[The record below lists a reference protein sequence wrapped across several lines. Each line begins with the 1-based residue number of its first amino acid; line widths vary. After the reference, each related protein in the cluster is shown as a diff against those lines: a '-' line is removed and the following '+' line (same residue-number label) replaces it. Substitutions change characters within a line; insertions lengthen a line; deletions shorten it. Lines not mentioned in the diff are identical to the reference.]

1 MGRIHGTLKEQLVL
15 SVSRVLITA
24 GNERVAACASTVSVR
39 GAWKPTTAPAESR
52 FAGRTREPRCRLGY
66 FFCRDW
72 QKVGRDHAPETEIRH
87 EIALHSRR
95 IPGGAGTGGRSGS
108 CHSRKSE
115 KKRNREHCFPHTL
128 PPCVRPMVKAHDLW
142 PEILARAGAT
152 GPRIRARTRFVPIL
166 GLLPRVCDM
175 PMGKRR
181 KIDCSAPVR
190 CGPLLTDVARFLQR
204 YNPPPAWLKS
214 RNRGNKHENTRFC
227 ISSHHVLCIAF
238 GTDISGRGPGN
249 SN

>member
-24 GNERVAACASTVSVR
+24 GNERVAACASTVRVR

-152 GPRIRARTRFVPIL
+152 GTENSGPDE
-166 GLLPRVCDM
+166 VC
-175 PMGKRR
+175 
-181 KIDCSAPVR
+181 
-190 CGPLLTDVARFLQR
+190 
-204 YNPPPAWLKS
+204 
-214 RNRGNKHENTRFC
+214 
-227 ISSHHVLCIAF
+227 SHF
-238 GTDISGRGPGN
+238 GTAPACLRYANGKAKED
-249 SN
+249 